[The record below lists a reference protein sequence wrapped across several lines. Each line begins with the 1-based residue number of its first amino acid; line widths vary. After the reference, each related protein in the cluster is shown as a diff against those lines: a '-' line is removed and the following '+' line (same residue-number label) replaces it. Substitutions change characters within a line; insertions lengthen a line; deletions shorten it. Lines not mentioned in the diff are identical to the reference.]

1 MRLPRQHVV
10 PIRRQYLE
18 LSLVVRGPQSME
30 RFSPPVG
37 VGVHHRQ
44 VAFVLARGNLRSAG
58 GEYHRE
64 YSMVFLCS
72 PKPGKF

>member
-1 MRLPRQHVV
+1 ME
-10 PIRRQYLE
+10 LE
-18 LSLVVRGPQSME
+18 LESVYSITTFIGSSLIAEFYLFIFR
-30 RFSPPVG
+30 R
-37 VGVHHRQ
+37 RLL
-44 VAFVLARGNLRSAG
+44 FVLARGNLRSAG